1 MYISLLFI
9 ACNHN
14 THIVSDRLNS
24 EKTKY
29 TSKDSICLSVNNI
42 KDTSIINTTNRTIDV
57 LFNSMNNFLGTRRN
71 FKSYF
76 STECMICESVQL
88 YKNGF
93 VFGKRLYVSKDSTI
107 LFAKN
112 INVSDSLNII
122 KKIVYNSE
130 GNNKKNQFSN
140 GSLKMDYQN
149 SSCMDADLVT
159 INLTYDNGF
168 ININN
173 ILMPSFFEYD
183 LDKDGINEQYI
194 LGVRNCTQEL
204 ILLRINDNKY

>member
-1 MYISLLFI
+1 
-9 ACNHN
+9 
-14 THIVSDRLNS
+14 
-24 EKTKY
+24 
-29 TSKDSICLSVNNI
+29 
-42 KDTSIINTTNRTIDV
+42 
-57 LFNSMNNFLGTRRN
+57 
-71 FKSYF
+71 
-76 STECMICESVQL
+76 
-88 YKNGF
+88 
-93 VFGKRLYVSKDSTI
+93 
-107 LFAKN
+107 
-112 INVSDSLNII
+112 
-122 KKIVYNSE
+122 
-130 GNNKKNQFSN
+130 
-140 GSLKMDYQN
+140 MDYQN